1 MSFKFRLQ
9 RILELREQ
17 HEQAKARELAA
28 AQAAADEAQRAKDAI
43 ASLRADSHAQLHST
57 TRAAPRVGHLHQL
70 GTVLAS
76 LDERLIVADDVVKHA
91 DAGVHQAKSMLEE
104 AARDRRVLDRL
115 RERHA
120 EAWRSDEAQKDRVR
134 MDEVALT
141 QFARK
146 LETKDAP
153 SGTSAD
159 GTNHRDGTPR

>member
-28 AQAAADEAQRAKDAI
+28 AQSAAEEAQKAKDAL
-43 ASLRADSHAQLHST
+43 ASLRANSHAQIHST
-57 TRAAPRVGHLHQL
+57 TNAGPRVGHLQQL

-76 LDERLIVADDVVKHA
+76 LDERLIVADDLVKEA
-91 DAGVHQAKSMLEE
+91 DAGVHQAKTLLED

-115 RERHA
+115 KERHA
-120 EAWRSDEAQKDRVR
+120 EAWRAEEAQKDRVQ
-134 MDEVALT
+134 MDEIALL

-146 LETKDAP
+146 PETKDAP
-153 SGTSAD
+153 NGTSAD
-159 GTNHRDGTPR
+159 GTDHRDGSPR

>member
-17 HEQAKARELAA
+17 HEQARARELAA
-28 AQAAADEAQRAKDAI
+28 AQNLAEEAAQAKDAL
-43 ASLRADSHAQLHST
+43 ATLRADSHAQMHH
-57 TRAAPRVGHLHQL
+57 AARSETRVGHLHQL

-76 LDERLIVADDVVKHA
+76 LDERLVVATDVCKEA
-91 DAGVHQAKSMLEE
+91 DAGVHKAKVTLEE

-115 RERHA
+115 KERHTGVWRA
-120 EAWRSDEAQKDRVR
+120 EEAARDRVQ

-146 LETKDAP
+146 QEEKNTH
-153 SGTSAD
+153 SAENA
-159 GTNHRDGTPR
+159 G

>member
-28 AQAAADEAQRAKDAI
+28 AQTAAEEAAQAKDAL
-43 ASLRADSHAQLHST
+43 AALRADSHAQIHNVSRT
-57 TRAAPRVGHLHQL
+57 ETRVGHLHQL

-76 LDERLIVADDVVKHA
+76 LDERLVVATDVCKEA
-91 DAGVHQAKSMLEE
+91 DAGVHQAKVTLEEAARERRVLDRLKERHSDAWRAEE
-104 AARDRRVLDRL
+104 AARDRV
-115 RERHA
+115 
-120 EAWRSDEAQKDRVR
+120 Q

-146 LETKDAP
+146 QEEKN
-153 SGTSAD
+153 SHSAENA
-159 GTNHRDGTPR
+159 G

>member
-28 AQAAADEAQRAKDAI
+28 ARDAAEQATQAKEALAA
-43 ASLRADSHAQLHST
+43 LRADSQAQIHQ
-57 TRAAPRVGHLHQL
+57 AARTESRVGHLHQL

-76 LDERLIVADDVVKHA
+76 LDERLVAATDVCKQADD
-91 DAGVHQAKSMLEE
+91 GVHQAKVILEE

-115 RERHA
+115 KERHTEVWRA
-120 EAWRSDEAQKDRVR
+120 ENAARDRVQ

-146 LETKDAP
+146 QEEKIN
-153 SGTSAD
+153 SSAENA
-159 GTNHRDGTPR
+159 G

>member
-28 AQAAADEAQRAKDAI
+28 AREIAEQAAQAKDTI
-43 ASLRADSHAQLHST
+43 AALRADSHAQLHQTQRSET
-57 TRAAPRVGHLHQL
+57 RVGHLHQL

-76 LDERLIVADDVVKHA
+76 LDERLVAATDVCKEA
-91 DAGVHQAKSMLEE
+91 DAGVDHAKVTLEG

-115 RERHA
+115 KERHSDVWRA
-120 EAWRSDEAQKDRVR
+120 EEAARDRVQ

-146 LETKDAP
+146 QEEKNTH
-153 SGTSAD
+153 SAENA
-159 GTNHRDGTPR
+159 G